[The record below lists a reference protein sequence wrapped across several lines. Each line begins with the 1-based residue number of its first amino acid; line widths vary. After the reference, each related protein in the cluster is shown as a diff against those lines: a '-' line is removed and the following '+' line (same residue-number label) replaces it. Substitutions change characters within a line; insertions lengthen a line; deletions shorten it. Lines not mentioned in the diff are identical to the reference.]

1 MQTTSAARPAHDM
14 RIARSSSNRV
24 VTGLAGG
31 IGERL
36 GVEPTLVRAAF
47 LVLAMAGGWGLV
59 LYWGLWLW
67 SLSTDSGE
75 PATTPALNST
85 RQIAAVAS
93 ITLGI
98 LILVRETG
106 PWPGDGLV
114 WPVAFVAFGVS
125 VIWVQ
130 GDGGRLGR
138 GIRGSALDVNILSG
152 ASLLRIG
159 AGALLILAG
168 MGTLLAANM
177 TFTLQTVLNLVL
189 PVTVAIGGLTLIF
202 GPWVFRLAQQVS
214 DERRERVRTEER
226 AEMAAHLHDSVLQTL
241 ALIQRSESSREV
253 AMLAR
258 VQERELRAWL
268 FGRRQALDAV
278 SIDGAI
284 DLAAARVEQ
293 AHQVSVETVVVGDAP
308 LDEKLGALVG
318 AASEAM
324 VNAARHSCDEAID
337 VYVEVEPGVVV
348 AYIRDHGRGFDMKE
362 VPEDRR
368 GITDSIVGRMQ
379 RYGGTARIEST
390 RGEGTEVHLKM
401 PR

>member
-1 MQTTSAARPAHDM
+1 
-14 RIARSSSNRV
+14 
-24 VTGLAGG
+24 
-31 IGERL
+31 
-36 GVEPTLVRAAF
+36 
-47 LVLAMAGGWGLV
+47 
-59 LYWGLWLW
+59 
-67 SLSTDSGE
+67 
-75 PATTPALNST
+75 
-85 RQIAAVAS
+85 VAS

-106 PWPGDGLV
+106 PWPGDALV

-130 GDGGRLGR
+130 GDGGRMGR
-138 GIRGSALDVNILSG
+138 GIRGSALDVNIISG

-168 MGTLLAANM
+168 MGTVLAANM
-177 TFTLQTVLNLVL
+177 TFTLQTALNLVL

-202 GPWVFRLAQQVS
+202 GPWVFRLALQVS

-253 AMLAR
+253 VALAR
-258 VQERELRAWL
+258 AQERELRAWL
-268 FGRRQALDAV
+268 FRSSRTLDAI
-278 SIDGAI
+278 SIDGAM
-284 DLAAARVEQ
+284 DVAAARVEQ

-308 LDEKLGALVG
+308 LDEKLGALVA

-324 VNAARHSCDEAID
+324 VNAARHSCDDAID

-348 AYIRDHGRGFDMKE
+348 AYIRDHGRGFDIGG
-362 VPEDRR
+362 VPKDRR

-379 RYGGTARIEST
+379 RNGGTASIEST
-390 RGEGTEVHLKM
+390 PGGGTEVHLKM
-401 PR
+401 LR